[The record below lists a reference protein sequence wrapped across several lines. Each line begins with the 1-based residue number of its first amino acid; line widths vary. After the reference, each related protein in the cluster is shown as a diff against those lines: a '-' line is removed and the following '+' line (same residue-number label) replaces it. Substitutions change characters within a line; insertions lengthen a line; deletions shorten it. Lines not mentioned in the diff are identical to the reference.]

1 MRAIVEALQPAI
13 LATLAIGTAAS
24 SMRKIWVKSSNLYRA
39 CLLRNWSIFVGDQAI
54 LSKEAGEP
62 DHFAAE
68 NVRLAHGSTR

>member
-39 CLLRNWSIFVGDQAI
+39 CLLRNWSILVGDPAI
-54 LSKEAGEP
+54 LPKEAGESDP
-62 DHFAAE
+62 LAAE
-68 NVRLAHGSTR
+68 NVRLAHGSAR